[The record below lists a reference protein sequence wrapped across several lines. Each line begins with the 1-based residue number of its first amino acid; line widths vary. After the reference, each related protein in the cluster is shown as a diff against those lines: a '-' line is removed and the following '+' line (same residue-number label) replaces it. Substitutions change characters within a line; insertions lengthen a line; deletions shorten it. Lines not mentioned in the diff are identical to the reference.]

1 MLDYALSRYDQ
12 YFVFFYLLLILLL
25 LLEWP
30 ITIFTLSLLAPKLNL
45 WPQHLLLL
53 ALIGD
58 FGGDLLHF
66 YLGKYG
72 HHLQK
77 LFKRTLNSRTI
88 TTLKRNIDRYP
99 LLEKLIIIKY
109 TPPLTSAGLIYL
121 GFSQIKTKDFIHYT
135 FPLCLLSSS
144 LIVLLSSFF
153 NTFLINQ
160 STLRVSFL
168 GIGLSL
174 FLLISLI
181 KYLRMLLITRIQKKY
196 QKPD

>member
-121 GFSQIKTKDFIHYT
+121 GFSQIKTKDFIRYT

-153 NTFLINQ
+153 NTFLIKQ
-160 STLRVSFL
+160 SRLRVSFL